1 MSYQVLARKWRPR
14 TFHELVGQEHV
25 SRALVNALD
34 QGRLHHAYL
43 FTGTRGVGK
52 TTLARILS
60 KCLNCEQGVTS
71 RPCGTCQTCVDIDN
85 GRFVDLIEVDAA
97 SRTKVEDTR
106 ELLDNVQYAPTQGRY
121 KVYLIDEVH
130 MLSTHSFNA
139 LLKTLE
145 EPPPHVK
152 FLLATTDPQ
161 KLPVTVLSRCLQ
173 FTLKNMAPER
183 VVEHLTR
190 VLEAEEVAFD
200 TSALWLLG
208 KAADGSMRDAMSL
221 TDQAIAFGQGEIRRE
236 DVAAMLG
243 TLDHAHLIALAE
255 ALAEVDA
262 ERLLAEVA
270 SLAEQGP
277 DFAGILD
284 EVAGLMHRLAIAQMV
299 PGALDN
305 GHGDRE
311 QLLALASRFTAED
324 VQLYYQIALQG
335 RADMDSAP
343 DTRTALEM
351 SLLRMLAFRP
361 QGVPTPPQTE
371 LPLRGQPQRAE
382 PAAASSAPAASEP
395 DSPAPVTAGV
405 GTQGESTTQAPP
417 WAAEDAMPSPEPA
430 GAPTPEPA
438 GAPATSRPSSAPP
451 TLDTP
456 PPDAPATAA
465 VAGDDR
471 PVDDVPPWQVDEA
484 PAGPAAALRET
495 LNGANEPAIDAPDR
509 HAAEPASPPEAA
521 PDTVAPP
528 RERSQ
533 PELESVDVSRDN
545 TTSAPAVAPD
555 DALEPSMAAHR
566 EAAAARDAG
575 EPGGDQDESDEAGRE
590 DTEDGYGDSA
600 SLEAAA
606 AFESWSAQAASQD
619 GMIDDDVS
627 WQSERADEAGHSTA
641 GPRVD
646 AASDADASMDVS
658 APPVEAGQASAA
670 VGGAARLTHE
680 VWLAQFDALEIG
692 GLTRN
697 LAANCVV
704 AEDDGQTLRLRLDP
718 AQSAMLSETHESRIK
733 QAIAALGYPRGLQI
747 DVAPLDGAQET
758 ARLQRERKAREQH
771 ARAVEALR
779 NDPHIQELEA
789 RFGARLLEE
798 TVSASG
804 GDAGRAR

>member
-52 TTLARILS
+52 TTLARILA
-60 KCLNCEQGVTS
+60 KCLNCEQGVGS
-71 RPCGTCQTCVDIDN
+71 KPCGVCQTCRDIDD

-106 ELLDNVQYAPTQGRY
+106 ELLDNVQYAPTQGRF

-173 FTLKNMAPER
+173 FTLKNMPPER

-190 VLEAEEVAFD
+190 VLEAEQVAFEPP
-200 TSALWLLG
+200 ALWLLG

-221 TDQAIAFGQGEIRRE
+221 TDQAIAFGQGEVRRD

-243 TLDHAHLIALAE
+243 TLDHAHLLALAE

-270 SLAEQGP
+270 ALAEQGP

-284 EVAGLMHRLAIAQMV
+284 EIAGLMHRLAIAQMV
-299 PGALDN
+299 PSALDN
-305 GHGDRE
+305 GHGDRD

-335 RADMDSAP
+335 RGDIDSAP

-351 SLLRMLAFRP
+351 TLLRMLAFRP

-371 LPLRGQPQRAE
+371 LPLRGEQPARASSAPVDAQPAAVPSAPSAPTADSAGPAQSAASAAPAPQAHPPSAAE
-382 PAAASSAPAASEP
+382 PAAAAPHQAPVADAPPWGEASAPAAAPPAQAPAEP
-395 DSPAPVTAGV
+395 VAAAPQQAPAAD
-405 GTQGESTTQAPP
+405 APP
-417 WAAEDAMPSPEPA
+417 WAVES
-430 GAPTPEPA
+430 T
-438 GAPATSRPSSAPP
+438 
-451 TLDTP
+451 
-456 PPDAPATAA
+456 
-465 VAGDDR
+465 
-471 PVDDVPPWQVDEA
+471 
-484 PAGPAAALRET
+484 PAAAPSAVDSLPPTPGVDSAPET
-495 LNGANEPAIDAPDR
+495 PVAPPSGAVTAMQAAP
-509 HAAEPASPPEAA
+509 AAEPAAAAPQQAPAADTPPWAVDSAPSAVDSAAPTPAVDSAAPTPTAGAQQSTHAPAAAEAA
-521 PDTVAPP
+521 SEGDWEADAGFDDADLAQDQAAA
-528 RERSQ
+528 EAAYADWQ
-533 PELESVDVSRDN
+533 
-545 TTSAPAVAPD
+545 SAPAPAAPATQEADEEPLPVA
-555 DALEPSMAAHR
+555 SS
-566 EAAAARDAG
+566 AAAPMAPAAAG
-575 EPGGDQDESDEAGRE
+575 E
-590 DTEDGYGDSA
+590 
-600 SLEAAA
+600 
-606 AFESWSAQAASQD
+606 
-619 GMIDDDVS
+619 
-627 WQSERADEAGHSTA
+627 H
-641 GPRVD
+641 
-646 AASDADASMDVS
+646 
-658 APPVEAGQASAA
+658 
-670 VGGAARLTHE
+670 LTHAA
-680 VWLAQFDALEIG
+680 WLERFDTLEIG

-697 LAANCVV
+697 LAAHCVV
-704 AEDDGQTLRLRLDP
+704 TQDDGQTLALTLDP
-718 AQSAMLSETHESRIK
+718 GQSAILSEMHVERITK
-733 QAIAALGYPRGLQI
+733 ALAAQGFARRVAIEVG
-747 DVAPLDGAQET
+747 PLDGRLET
-758 ARLQRERKAREQH
+758 ARDKRDREARERH
-771 ARAVEALR
+771 AQAVEALR
-779 NDPHIQELEA
+779 GDPHVQELES

-798 TVSASG
+798 SVTS
-804 GDAGRAR
+804 DRA